1 MKEKILILGAS
12 SYIGE
17 NLLFFLKKEKY
28 KVFCTYNKNYKTIF
42 KYFTSIKL
50 NIEKVN
56 ILSFPEN
63 ISTIIVLLD
72 TTPENQKDLN
82 KYLNFLKK
90 LKNYLLWNNIKKII
104 YISSGSVYEADKKK
118 LSLNAKSKIIG
129 EKIFLYN
136 KNQFKTVIL
145 RIFFPY
151 GKNQKNRMIP
161 NLVNNLMSK
170 HKINILQNSYKIY
183 PTHVNDI
190 VKVIIKVMKNKNLKG
205 IFNVYNSKERMSMH
219 DICKMI
225 LGKKIISK
233 LFNFKK
239 IKNLRINHTHKNL
252 LKNSNIKLF
261 QLEHKK
267 LLR

>member
-28 KVFCTYNKNYKTIF
+28 QVLCTYNKNYKTIF
-42 KYFTSIKL
+42 KYFTSIKF

-56 ILSFPEN
+56 FLSFPED
-63 ISTIIVLLD
+63 ISTVIVLLD
-72 TTPENQKDLN
+72 TNPKNQKDLN

-90 LKNYLLWNNIKKII
+90 LKNYLLRNNVKKII
-104 YISSGSVYEADKKK
+104 YISSGSVYESDKKN
-118 LSLNAKSKIIG
+118 LSLNAKSKIRG

-136 KNQFKTVIL
+136 KNLFKTVIL

-151 GKNQKNRMIP
+151 GKNQKNRMLP
-161 NLVNNLMSK
+161 NLMNNLLSK
-170 HKINILQNSYKIY
+170 KKVNILQNSYKIY
-183 PTHVNDI
+183 PTHVSDI

-205 IFNVYNSKERMSMH
+205 IFNVYNPKERMSMY
-219 DICKMI
+219 DICKII
-225 LGKKIISK
+225 LGKKIINK

-239 IKNLRINHTHKNL
+239 MKNLKINHAHQNL

-261 QLEHKK
+261 KLEYRKI
-267 LLR
+267 LR

>member
-17 NLLFFLKKEKY
+17 NLFFLKKEKY

-63 ISTIIVLLD
+63 ISTIIVFLD
-72 TTPENQKDLN
+72 TNPENQKDLN

-90 LKNYLLWNNIKKII
+90 LKSYLIKNNIKKII
-104 YISSGSVYEADKKK
+104 YISSGSVYRLIKKIK
-118 LSLNAKSKIIG
+118 FKCKSKRRG
-129 EKIFLYN
+129 EKIFLN
-136 KNQFKTVIL
+136 NTNQFKTVIL

-205 IFNVYNSKERMSMH
+205 IFNVYNSKETMSMH

-225 LGKKIISK
+225 LGKKIINK